1 MSNQYYKAVP
11 QKLTPEDK
19 AFIKLIDN
27 GMKKAPA
34 FREAYP
40 QHPQVIR
47 WKRSEPGSP
56 DHKRAMELIVQA
68 AKNKLQ
74 AKYMQSA
81 ITTYTESMEKF
92 SDLALDT
99 AIELV
104 QFAESEKVRATLA
117 IEGIRHKIGSP
128 TAKIAVQQE
137 KNVTITFGKPPT
149 KIIEGET
156 VDEDDEA
163 RDLDE

>member
-1 MSNQYYKAVP
+1 MGNQYKSIP
-11 QKLTPEDK
+11 QQLTPEDK
-19 AFIKLIDN
+19 AFIKLIDQ

-40 QHPQVIR
+40 QHPQVVK
-47 WKRSEPGSP
+47 WKQSEPGSP
-56 DHKRAMELIVQA
+56 DHRRAMELIVQA

-81 ITTYTESMEKF
+81 IVTYQDSMEKF
-92 SDLALDT
+92 SELSLDT

-104 QFAESEKVRATLA
+104 QYAESEKVRATLA

-128 TAKIAVQQE
+128 VAKVAVQQE
-137 KNVTITFGKPPT
+137 KNVTITFGRPPAP
-149 KIIEGET
+149 IEGEV
-156 VDEDDEA
+156 VDEDDV
-163 RDLDE
+163 